1 MNKMLHS
8 VVRYGFAAA
17 LMVLAL
23 PGCAQSKTQRVN
35 EEIARASVRFNDAP
49 PVVDANRRYHL
60 PVDTRPAL
68 SGNYGEL
75 RPDHFHGG
83 LDFKTDQTIGH
94 PVYAFSDGYVRRVG
108 INAYGYGLALYVEHP
123 DLGLTSVY
131 GHLDTF
137 SKKIWKKVRERQVN
151 EELNNCDITF
161 GPEDLPVKYGEVIAL
176 SGNTGSSGGPHVHFE
191 LRNIPDDDNDICYD
205 PMMFFLR
212 ELKDTQAPRISFI
225 YLYPQPG
232 EGLANGMTTRQVSPV
247 TGVCATTGGIGGNVT
262 KPFTAWGRVGLAL
275 KAYDYMDGQ
284 SNRYGVKQLRLLM
297 RLEGQFADN
306 GEPLYQEIFS
316 FRQDAFRY
324 SENRFNN
331 TVTDYAA
338 WVGQKSMIMKSFIE
352 PGNFLQQVDPAVGD
366 GIVDIN
372 EERAYHFVYELTDA
386 HGNFT
391 SLDFSIRGV
400 PPTEPIPAVE
410 HNEAFWAQAMQPFE
424 IDTAGCYFRAAPG
437 VFYTDVDFR
446 FSIADKAQ
454 ATRTV
459 TRYRKNR
466 KGRRIAYKAEEK
478 YDVPCVSKVY
488 TLGETLIPLHTW
500 CELSIDVPDSAV
512 HPEQLYLAN
521 VDGEGAVRNSRFEAS
536 TKKGKPAR
544 VIGQVRQCGRYAIRR
559 DGSGPEVTLSKV
571 SYQKIQL
578 DIVDAGCGVRR
589 HKVTIDGKFVP
600 FNMDNTGHY
609 FGEPCNYGIAQG
621 RNHKIEVYAVDRLG
635 NETKVNFEKNF

>member
-1 MNKMLHS
+1 
-8 VVRYGFAAA
+8 
-17 LMVLAL
+17 
-23 PGCAQSKTQRVN
+23 
-35 EEIARASVRFNDAP
+35 
-49 PVVDANRRYHL
+49 
-60 PVDTRPAL
+60 
-68 SGNYGEL
+68 
-75 RPDHFHGG
+75 
-83 LDFKTDQTIGH
+83 
-94 PVYAFSDGYVRRVG
+94 
-108 INAYGYGLALYVEHP
+108 
-123 DLGLTSVY
+123 
-131 GHLDTF
+131 
-137 SKKIWKKVRERQVN
+137 
-151 EELNNCDITF
+151 
-161 GPEDLPVKYGEVIAL
+161 
-176 SGNTGSSGGPHVHFE
+176 
-191 LRNIPDDDNDICYD
+191 
-205 PMMFFLR
+205 
-212 ELKDTQAPRISFI
+212 
-225 YLYPQPG
+225 
-232 EGLANGMTTRQVSPV
+232 
-247 TGVCATTGGIGGNVT
+247 
-262 KPFTAWGRVGLAL
+262 
-275 KAYDYMDGQ
+275 
-284 SNRYGVKQLRLLM
+284 
-297 RLEGQFADN
+297 
-306 GEPLYQEIFS
+306 
-316 FRQDAFRY
+316 
-324 SENRFNN
+324 
-331 TVTDYAA
+331 
-338 WVGQKSMIMKSFIE
+338 MIMKSFIE

-372 EERAYHFVYELTDA
+372 EERVYHFVYELTDA

-391 SLDFSIRGV
+391 SLDFTIRGV
-400 PPTEPIPAVE
+400 PPTEPIPAAE
-410 HNEAFWAQAMQPFE
+410 HNEAFWAQAMQPLE

-500 CELSIDVPDSAV
+500 CDLSIDVPDSAV

-521 VDGEGAVRNSRFEAS
+521 VDGEGAVRNSSYEAS
-536 TKKGKPAR
+536 TKKGEPAR
-544 VIGQVRQCGRYAIRR
+544 ISGQVRQCGRYAIRR

-609 FGEPCNYGIAQG
+609 FGEPCNYGITQG

>member
-1 MNKMLHS
+1 MDTKVYNLL
-8 VVRYGFAAA
+8 RYW
-17 LMVLAL
+17 LVLALTMAIL
-23 PGCAQSKTQRVN
+23 PGCARNKTQQVD
-35 EEIARASVRFNDAP
+35 EEARKASVRYHDAP
-49 PVVDANRRYHL
+49 PVVDTSLRYYL

-75 RPDHFHGG
+75 RPNHFHGG

-94 PVYAFSDGYVRRVG
+94 PVYAFQEGYVRRVG

-123 DLGLTSVY
+123 ALGLTSVY

-137 SKKIWKKVRERQVN
+137 SKKIWEKVRERQVA
-151 EELNNCDITF
+151 EELNNCDINF
-161 GPEDLPVKYGEVIAL
+161 GPEYLPVKAGEVIAL

-205 PMMFFLR
+205 PMMFFLK
-212 ELKDTQAPRISFI
+212 ELKDTKAPRISYV

-247 TGVCATTGGIGGNVT
+247 TGVCATQGGIGGQLT

-284 SNRYGVKQLRLLM
+284 SNKYGIKDLQLLM
-297 RLEGQFADN
+297 RLEGEFTEK
-306 GEPLYQEIFS
+306 GEPVYQVVFR
-316 FRQDAFRY
+316 FRQDAFRF

-338 WVGQKSMIMKSFIE
+338 WVGQRSMIMKSFIE
-352 PGNFLQQVDPAVGD
+352 PGNFLQQVDPSMGD

-372 EERAYHFVYELTDA
+372 EERTYHFVYELTDA

-391 SLDFSIRGV
+391 SLDFDIQGV
-400 PPTEPIPAVE
+400 APAEPIPAVQ
-410 HNEAFWAQAMQPFE
+410 HHEAFWAQAMQPLE
-424 IDTAGCYFRAAPG
+424 IDTAGCHFRAAPG

-446 FSIADKAQ
+446 FGIADKAQ

-459 TRYRKNR
+459 IKYRKNR
-466 KGRRIAYKAEEK
+466 RGRRVAYKAEER

-488 TLGETLIPLHTW
+488 TLGQTDIPMHTW
-500 CELSIDVPDSAV
+500 CDLSIAVPETLS
-512 HPEQLYLAN
+512 HPEQFYLAN
-521 VDGEGAVRNSRFEAS
+521 VDGAGAIRKSHYEAA
-536 TKKGKPAR
+536 TKHQPAR
-544 VIGQVRQCGRYAIRR
+544 LCGQIREGGRYAVRR
-559 DGSGPEVTLSKV
+559 DAKGPEVTLGKV

-578 DIVDAGCGVRR
+578 DIVDPDSGVRH

-600 FNMDNTGHY
+600 FDMDNTGRY
-609 FGEPCNYGIAQG
+609 YGEPCNYGIKSG
-621 RNHKIEVYAVDRLG
+621 RNHKIEVYAVDRCG
-635 NETKVNFEKNF
+635 NETRITYEKNF

>member
-1 MNKMLHS
+1 MNKMLFS
-8 VVRYGFAAA
+8 TLRYGFAAA

-49 PVVDANRRYHL
+49 PVVDSNKRYHL

-68 SGNYGEL
+68 AGNYGEL

-161 GPEDLPVKYGEVIAL
+161 APEDLPVKYGEVIAL

-212 ELKDTQAPRISFI
+212 ELKDTQAPRISFV
-225 YLYPQPG
+225 YLYPMPG

-247 TGVCATTGGIGGNVT
+247 TGVCATTGGIGGNLT

-352 PGNFLQQVDPAVGD
+352 PGNFLQHA
-366 GIVDIN
+366 
-372 EERAYHFVYELTDA
+372 
-386 HGNFT
+386 
-391 SLDFSIRGV
+391 
-400 PPTEPIPAVE
+400 
-410 HNEAFWAQAMQPFE
+410 
-424 IDTAGCYFRAAPG
+424 
-437 VFYTDVDFR
+437 
-446 FSIADKAQ
+446 K
-454 ATRTV
+454 
-459 TRYRKNR
+459 
-466 KGRRIAYKAEEK
+466 
-478 YDVPCVSKVY
+478 
-488 TLGETLIPLHTW
+488 
-500 CELSIDVPDSAV
+500 
-512 HPEQLYLAN
+512 
-521 VDGEGAVRNSRFEAS
+521 
-536 TKKGKPAR
+536 
-544 VIGQVRQCGRYAIRR
+544 
-559 DGSGPEVTLSKV
+559 
-571 SYQKIQL
+571 
-578 DIVDAGCGVRR
+578 
-589 HKVTIDGKFVP
+589 
-600 FNMDNTGHY
+600 
-609 FGEPCNYGIAQG
+609 
-621 RNHKIEVYAVDRLG
+621 
-635 NETKVNFEKNF
+635 

>member
-1 MNKMLHS
+1 MNKMIRTALRYS
-8 VVRYGFAAA
+8 VAAA
-17 LMVLAL
+17 LTLLSL

-35 EEIARASVRFNDAP
+35 EEIARASVRFHDEP
-49 PVVDANRRYHL
+49 PVVEVDRHYHL

-68 SGNYGEL
+68 AGNYGEL
-75 RPDHFHGG
+75 RPNHFHGG

-94 PVYAFSDGYVRRVG
+94 PVYAFSDGFVRRVG
-108 INAYGYGLALYVEHP
+108 INAYGYRLALYVEHP
-123 DLGLTSVY
+123 ELGLTSVY

-137 SKKIWKKVRERQVN
+137 SKKIWKKVRERQVS
-151 EELNNCDITF
+151 EELNNCDINF
-161 GPEDLPVKYGEVIAL
+161 GPEELPVKLGEVIAL

-212 ELKDTQAPRISFI
+212 ELKDTQAPRISHVYI
-225 YLYPQPG
+225 YPQPG
-232 EGLANGMTTRQVSPV
+232 EGLANGLTTRQVSPV
-247 TGVCATTGGIGGNVT
+247 TGVCATSGGIGGSLS
-262 KPFTAWGRVGLAL
+262 KPMTAWGRIGLAL

-297 RLEGQFADN
+297 RLEGQFAEN
-306 GEPLYQEIFS
+306 GEPLYQEIFC

-352 PGNFLQQVDPAVGD
+352 PGNFLQQVDPAVGN
-366 GIVDIN
+366 GIVDIK
-372 EERAYHFVYELTDA
+372 EERLYHFVYELTDA

-391 SLDFSIRGV
+391 SLDFDVRGV
-400 PPTEPIPAVE
+400 PPAEPIPAAS

-446 FSIADKAQ
+446 FGIADKAQ

-488 TLGETLIPLHTW
+488 TLGHTDIPLHTW
-500 CELSIDVPDSAV
+500 CEVSIEVPETVA

-521 VDGEGAVRNSRFEAS
+521 VDGEGAVRKSRFVDAA
-536 TKKGKPAR
+536 KGKRAR
-544 VIGQVRQCGRYAIRR
+544 VCGEIRECGRYAVRR
-559 DGSGPEVTLSKV
+559 DSKGPEVSLGKV
-571 SYQKIQL
+571 TYQKIQL

-600 FNMDNTGHY
+600 FDMDNTGHY
-609 FGEPCNYGIAQG
+609 FGEPCQYGIAQG
-621 RNHKIEVYAVDRLG
+621 RNHRIVVYAVDRLG
-635 NETKVNFEKNF
+635 NETKVSFEKNF

>member
-1 MNKMLHS
+1 MEKYTLLIK
-8 VVRYGFAAA
+8 YWLIA
-17 LMVLAL
+17 LLTLVSL
-23 PGCAQSKTQRVN
+23 PGCARDKTQQVN
-35 EEIARASVRFNDAP
+35 EEIQKASVRFDDMA
-49 PVVDANRRYHL
+49 PVVEASRRYHL

-94 PVYAFSDGYVRRVG
+94 PVYAFQDGYVRRVG

-123 DLGLTSVY
+123 ELGLTSVY

-137 SKKIWKKVRERQVN
+137 SKKIWNKVRARQVS

-161 GPEDLPVKYGEVIAL
+161 GPEELPVKYGEVIAL

-205 PMMFFLR
+205 PMMFFLK
-212 ELKDTQAPRISFI
+212 ELKDTQAPRISYI

-247 TGVCATTGGIGGNVT
+247 TGVCATSGGVGGTVT

-284 SNRYGVKQLRLLM
+284 HNKYGVKELQLLM
-297 RLEGQFADN
+297 RLDGEFAEN
-306 GEPLYQEIFS
+306 GEPLYQVIFRW
-316 FRQDAFRY
+316 RQDAFRY

-338 WVGQKSMIMKSFIE
+338 WLNQRSMIMKSFIE
-352 PGNFLQQVDPAVGD
+352 PGNFLQQVDPSVGD

-372 EERAYHFVYELTDA
+372 EERNYHFVYELTDA

-391 SLDFSIRGV
+391 SLDFDIQGV

-410 HNEAFWAQAMQPFE
+410 HREAFWAQAMQPLE

-437 VFYTDVDFR
+437 VFYTDVDFH

-454 ATRTV
+454 TSRTV
-459 TRYRKNR
+459 TKYRKNR
-466 KGRRIAYKAEEK
+466 KGRRIAYKVEEK
-478 YDVPCVSKVY
+478 YDVPCVSKIY
-488 TLGETLIPLHTW
+488 SLGQVDIPMHTW
-500 CELSIDVPDSAV
+500 CNLSIEVPADVE

-521 VDGEGAVRNSRFEAS
+521 VDGEGALRKSHFEAAQ
-536 TKKGKPAR
+536 KNQPAR
-544 VIGQVRQCGRYAIRR
+544 MCGQIRQGGRYAVRR
-559 DGSGPEVTLSKV
+559 DAKGPEVSLAKT

-578 DIVDAGCGVRR
+578 DIVDADSGLRH

-600 FNMDNTGHY
+600 FDMDNTGSY
-609 FGEPCNYGIAQG
+609 FGEPCHYGITSG
-621 RNHKIEVYAVDRLG
+621 RTHKIEVYAVDRCG
-635 NETKVNFEKNF
+635 NETRVSYEKNF